1 LPTVFQGGTAL
12 RLCYGSDRYSGG
24 RDILKFRDVWD
35 VWFLQSR
42 LDATVDRAVVQKK
55 FVDYGISN
63 IAAKA
68 EKRLGELGEEGTAN
82 AFLSEM
88 KRFVPARRVAQLTEA
103 GLRDLMLAD
112 NGDLLR
118 RAVLPVST
126 PAKP

>member
-1 LPTVFQGGTAL
+1 MALPIEDYGIIGDLHTVAL
-12 RLCYGSDRYSGG
+12 VG

-68 EKRLGELGEEGTAN
+68 EKR
-82 AFLSEM
+82 
-88 KRFVPARRVAQLTEA
+88 P
-103 GLRDLMLAD
+103 
-112 NGDLLR
+112 GDLAR
-118 RAVLPVST
+118 KGPQT
-126 PAKP
+126 PS